1 MSTEELKYEISSGNI
16 FEDLEI
22 SNPDEYLKKAHL
34 AFIIEDCITESG
46 LGLEDAAKILNL
58 STTELSN
65 LLDGLLDNFSVDDLS
80 SLITTLKSLPN
91 DPTTEHIGGF
101 LQWLQQ
107 IFGQLRYSK
116 VTWRKVAAVGFC
128 VIAFL
133 FLFGPRVYQ
142 NFSGERSAAA
152 TITPNAKHEKIAQIE
167 IDRQIR
173 SYNPASAN
181 KEDVIHL
188 SLSVPTVVGDDESKQ
203 LAKRSR

>member
-1 MSTEELKYEISSGNI
+1 MSTEELKYEIGSGNI

-46 LGLEDAAKILNL
+46 LGLEDAAEILNL
-58 STTELSN
+58 STTELST
-65 LLDGLLDNFSVDDLS
+65 LLDGLLDDFSVDDLS
-80 SLITTLKSLPN
+80 SFITTLKSLPN
-91 DPTTEHIGGF
+91 DLTTEHIGGF

-107 IFGQLRYSK
+107 IFGQLYGK
-116 VTWRKVAAVGFC
+116 VTWGTAAVGFC

-133 FLFGPRVYQ
+133 FGLFGPRIYQ
-142 NFSGERSAAA
+142 NSSEQPSTAA
-152 TITPNAKHEKIAQIE
+152 TITPNAKQE
-167 IDRQIR
+167 
-173 SYNPASAN
+173 

-188 SLSVPTVVGDDESKQ
+188 SLTVPTVVGDDESKQ

>member
-1 MSTEELKYEISSGNI
+1 MSTEELKCEIGSGNI
-16 FEDLEI
+16 FEDLEV

-46 LGLEDAAKILNL
+46 LRLEDAARILNL
-58 STTELSN
+58 RTTELST
-65 LLDGLLDNFSVDDLS
+65 LLDGLLDDFSVDDLS
-80 SLITTLKSLPN
+80 SLIAILKSLPN

-107 IFGQLRYSK
+107 IFGQLFYSK
-116 VTWRKVAAVGFC
+116 VPWGTVAVGFC

-133 FLFGPRVYQ
+133 FGLFGPRIYQ
-142 NFSGERSAAA
+142 NSSEQPSTAA
-152 TITPNAKHEKIAQIE
+152 TITPNAKQE
-167 IDRQIR
+167 
-173 SYNPASAN
+173 